1 MALYL
6 SFKEVWRN
14 RGRFLLFSLVIALI
28 TTLVLFIAALA
39 GGLASA
45 NREYLAKLNA
55 DLLVYQ
61 ANSDFLISASR
72 IPRSKAADLRRQ
84 PGVAAVG
91 PLGFSTATIVMP
103 GRDPL
108 DVSLIGVEP
117 GEPGE
122 PPVLR
127 GRQLRGSRSREA
139 VIDARVTQALG
150 VRPGDRLILK
160 ATHGTEEQFFE
171 VSVAGQ
177 TDRQQYQFLPSV
189 FVPFQ
194 TWDRIRPQS
203 SIPSGSAELIPNILA
218 VRLVDPTQV
227 ETIQAQIESVVSDV
241 MLADKQKAIES
252 IPGYS
257 VQQSTLNTQQAFTL
271 LIGVLVLGGFFQI
284 QTMQKIGQ
292 IGMLKAIGAANR
304 TVAAASMWQI
314 VAVTTLGVL
323 LGTVGTFLIS
333 LSLPAQVPIRFD
345 GPSIAGSLLLLLLIG
360 PLGGLVSIRLAV
372 RVDPLT
378 AIGQ

>member
-45 NREYLAKLNA
+45 NREYLAQLDA
-55 DLLVYQ
+55 ELLVYQ
-61 ANSDFLISASR
+61 ANSDYLIAASR
-72 IPRSKAADLRRQ
+72 IPREKTTAIRRQ

-91 PLGFSTATIVMP
+91 PIGFSTATIVLP

-122 PPVLR
+122 PPVVH

-139 VIDARVTQALG
+139 VIDSRVVEALG
-150 VRPGDRLILK
+150 VQPGDRLIIK
-160 ATHGTEEQFFE
+160 STQGTEEQFFE
-171 VSVAGQ
+171 LAVAGH
-177 TDRQQYQFLPSV
+177 TERQQYQFLPAV
-189 FVPFQ
+189 FVPLQ
-194 TWDRIRPQS
+194 TWDRIRPQAS
-203 SIPSGSAELIPNILA
+203 VPSGTGELIPNVLA
-218 VRLVDPTQV
+218 VRLLDPSRT
-227 ETIQAQIESVVSDV
+227 ESVQEQIRSNVSDV
-241 MLADKQKAIES
+241 MVADKQKAIES

-257 VQQSTLNTQQAFTL
+257 VQQSTLNTQQAFSL

-314 VAVTTLGVL
+314 IGVTTLGVL
-323 LGTVGTFLIS
+323 LGIVGTLLIS
-333 LSLPAQVPIRFD
+333 LALPGQVPIRFD
-345 GPSIAGSLLLLLLIG
+345 GPSIAASVALLLLIG

>member
-45 NREYLAKLNA
+45 NREYLAKLDA

-61 ANSDFLISASR
+61 ANSDFLIAASR
-72 IPRSKAADLRRQ
+72 IPRAKTADLRRQ

-91 PLGFSTATIVMP
+91 PLGFSTATIALP

-122 PPVLR
+122 PPVIH

-139 VIDARVTQALG
+139 VIDARVVEALG
-150 VRPGDRLILK
+150 IEPGDRLLLK
-160 ATHGTEEQFFE
+160 STQGTEEQFFE
-171 VSVAGQ
+171 LLVAGH
-177 TDRQQYQFLPSV
+177 TDRQQYQFLPAV

-194 TWDRIRPQS
+194 TWDRIRPQA

-218 VRLVDPTQV
+218 VRLTDPARLESV
-227 ETIQAQIESVVSDV
+227 QAQIGVDVRDV
-241 MLADKQKAIES
+241 MVADKQKAIES

-284 QTMQKIGQ
+284 QTLQKIGQ

-304 TVAAASMWQI
+304 TVAAASLWQI
-314 VAVTTLGVL
+314 VGVTTLGVL

-333 LSLPAQVPIRFD
+333 LSLPAQVPIQFD
-345 GPSIAGSLLLLLLIG
+345 GPSILGAILLLLLIG
-360 PLGGLVSIRLAV
+360 PLGGLVSIRLAL